1 MWSLG
6 RGVAGCGRDDQERA
20 VKQWLADNE
29 PNKVRALS
37 LTEDGF
43 LDTNASG
50 TTNRRS
56 VAGPIRQRRHVLGQ
70 GSRGSPHEQI
80 AESGGLARDRPVS
93 GRGRR

>member
-43 LDTNASG
+43 LDTNASKQLL
-50 TTNRRS
+50 NEPRRTDPDDGGRTPS
-56 VAGPIRQRRHVLGQ
+56 ENASTAPRGHAQVQAGLRSWGD
-70 GSRGSPHEQI
+70 SSSPE
-80 AESGGLARDRPVS
+80 P
-93 GRGRR
+93 